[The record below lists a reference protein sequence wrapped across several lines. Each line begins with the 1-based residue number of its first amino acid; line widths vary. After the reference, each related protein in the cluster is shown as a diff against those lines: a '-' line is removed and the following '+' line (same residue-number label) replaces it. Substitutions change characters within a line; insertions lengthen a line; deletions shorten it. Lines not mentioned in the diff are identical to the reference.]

1 MSLTDSFYS
10 VKAILDAN
18 RNALMLL
25 DLKFSIGTL
34 SMGSGAFLAAL
45 YGMNLKNFIEE
56 SDLGFWGISG
66 VSLAL
71 AVGVCGYGLHKLR
84 RVQRTRMWGEGGRS
98 RRGSWR
104 DVDPATGKLRLDV
117 VREERMKRLKEAKR
131 EAWMKERC
139 EEKGLPEVTQMAPAK
154 TEDKH

>member
-1 MSLTDSFYS
+1 
-10 VKAILDAN
+10 
-18 RNALMLL
+18 MLL

-66 VSLAL
+66 VSFAL
-71 AVGVCGYGLHKLR
+71 AVGVCVYGLHKLR
-84 RVQRTRMWGEGGRS
+84 RVQRTRMWGGGGRN

-104 DVDPATGKLRLDV
+104 DVDPTTGKLRLDA
-117 VREERMKRLKEAKR
+117 VREERMRRLKEAKK
-131 EAWMKERC
+131 EAWLEKRG
-139 EEKGLPEVTQMAPAK
+139 EEKNLPEPARVEASPERK
-154 TEDKH
+154 F